1 MGVGEGLRLCGRSS
15 DWPVGELGYRSR
27 MTNDPTPLAQMIG
40 ESFLDHSGQ
49 RWWVKGRRES
59 SSDQFVIEAEVS
71 GSSYPR
77 VDLYVMTEREFRARA
92 RAEQLK
98 PDRTAKGRE
107 QHGR

>member
-1 MGVGEGLRLCGRSS
+1 
-15 DWPVGELGYRSR
+15 

-40 ESFLDHSGQ
+40 ESFLDRCGQ

-59 SSDQFVIEAEVS
+59 SSDQFVIEAEVG

-77 VDLYVMTEREFRARA
+77 VDLYVMTEREFQARA

-98 PDRTAKGRE
+98 PDRTARE
-107 QHGR
+107 RESHGR